1 MKNGGSIDGV
11 GCKSVKEKNL
21 GVWIGV
27 GERILKRGE
36 ANS

>member
-1 MKNGGSIDGV
+1 MDGV
-11 GCKSVKEKNL
+11 GCRSMKERSL
-21 GVWIGV
+21 RCLVGV